1 MRIKKFTGSHAQ
13 EIIRRVKQEMGPDA
27 VIIRTKTLQQPGD
40 GDGNT
45 RKVIEVTAA
54 VDYDPNYE
62 GNREN
67 PVIFP
72 PNVEVKWERLTT
84 EVRELRELL
93 WAFQAHAGL
102 SPEIRYNEPLRDRYG
117 FLKRIGL
124 NEEAIKRFVVG
135 AGRDDSSH
143 GQPRPSKAQ
152 NIRQCLLDVINAIPV
167 SGERCQPRGE
177 QEIRSFIGPTGAGKT
192 TTLAKLAAINAVR
205 RKKKVALLTLDTFRI
220 AAVAQL
226 ETYARIMALP
236 MEVVHTKD
244 DIIHGI
250 SKHRDCD
257 LIFIDTT
264 GRSPNNQKEIAEMG
278 AFLDMGERI
287 HHYLVLPATA
297 RYGYLSEAEKQF
309 GVLPIGSYIF
319 TKLDEVEDTSDMI
332 NFLLTKQQPLSY
344 VTTGQQVP
352 EDIASPTK
360 KTLASMV
367 LNKCAA
373 GDDRSMAEVC

>member
-1 MRIKKFTGSHAQ
+1 MRIKKFTAIHAQ
-13 EIIRRVKQEMGPDA
+13 EAVRRVKQEMGPDA
-27 VIIRTKTLQQPGD
+27 VIIRTRTLQQPGD
-40 GDGNT
+40 GGT
-45 RKVIEVTAA
+45 GKVIEVTAA
-54 VDYDPNYE
+54 VDYDPDYE
-62 GNREN
+62 PGQIT
-67 PVIFP
+67 PAIFP
-72 PNVEVKWERLTT
+72 ANVEDKWEKLTT

-93 WAFQAHAGL
+93 WSFQAHAGL
-102 SPEIRYNEPLRDRYG
+102 SPEIRYDEWLRDRYG

-124 NEEAIKRFVVG
+124 NEETMKRFLVSGGDDG
-135 AGRDDSSH
+135 ASH
-143 GQPRPSKAQ
+143 GSQPSKAQ
-152 NIRQCLLDVINAIPV
+152 SIRQCLLDVVNAIPV
-167 SGERCQPRGE
+167 TGDRRQPRGG

-192 TTLAKLAAINAVR
+192 TTLAKLAALNAVQ
-205 RKKKVALLTLDTFRI
+205 RKRKVALLTLDTFRI
-220 AAVAQL
+220 AAIAQL

-244 DIIHGI
+244 DIIRGI
-250 SKHRDCD
+250 HKHKDCD
-257 LIFIDTT
+257 LILIDTT
-264 GRSPNNQKEIAEMG
+264 GRSPNSRKEIAEMG
-278 AFLDMGERI
+278 AFLDIGERI

-297 RYGYLSEAEKQF
+297 RYGYLSEAARQF

-332 NFLLTKQQPLSY
+332 NFLLMKQQPLSY

-367 LNKCAA
+367 LNKCGA

>member
-1 MRIKKFTGSHAQ
+1 MRIKKFTASHVQ
-13 EIIRRVKQEMGPDA
+13 EAIRRVKEEMGPDA
-27 VIIRTKTLQQPGD
+27 VIIRTRTLQQPAD
-40 GDGNT
+40 GEGNI

-54 VDYDPNYE
+54 IDYDPNCE
-62 GNREN
+62 GGGE
-67 PVIFP
+67 PPAIFP
-72 PNVEVKWERLTT
+72 ANVEDKWERLTT
-84 EVRELRELL
+84 EVKELRELL

-102 SPEIRYNEPLRDRYG
+102 SPEIRYDEPLRDRYG

-124 NEEAIKRFVVG
+124 KEDAIRRFVASPG
-135 AGRDDSSH
+135 SNDGSR
-143 GQPRPSKAQ
+143 GPRPLKAQ
-152 NIRQCLLDVINAIPV
+152 NIRQCLLDVVNAIPV
-167 SGERCQPRGE
+167 TGDRCQPKGE
-177 QEIRSFIGPTGAGKT
+177 QKIRSFIGPTGAGKT
-192 TTLAKLAAINAVR
+192 TTLAKLAALNAVR
-205 RKKKVALLTLDTFRI
+205 QKKKVALLTLDTFRI

-236 MEVVHTKD
+236 MEVVHTKE

-250 SKHRDCD
+250 RKYRDCD
-257 LIFIDTT
+257 LILIDTT
-264 GRSPNNQKEIAEMG
+264 GRSPNNRKEIAEMG

-297 RYGYLSEAEKQF
+297 RLGYLSEAEKQF

-332 NFLLTKQQPLSY
+332 NFLLTKPQPLSY

-367 LNKCAA
+367 LNKCGA

>member
-1 MRIKKFTGSHAQ
+1 MRIKRFTASHAQ
-13 EIIRRVKQEMGPDA
+13 EAIRRVKQEMGPDA
-27 VIIRTKTLQQPGD
+27 VIIRTRTLQQPAD
-40 GDGNT
+40 GDGNI

-54 VDYDPNYE
+54 IDYDPNYE
-62 GNREN
+62 GNGEN
-67 PVIFP
+67 PAIFP
-72 PNVEVKWERLTT
+72 ANVEDKWERLTT

-117 FLKRIGL
+117 FLKRVGL
-124 NEEAIKRFVVG
+124 NEDAIKRFLVSPG
-135 AGRDDSSH
+135 NDDASH
-143 GQPRPSKAQ
+143 GSKAQ
-152 NIRQCLLDVINAIPV
+152 NIRQCLLDVVNGIPV
-167 SGERCQPRGE
+167 SGESRQPRGE
-177 QEIRSFIGPTGAGKT
+177 QKIRSFIGPTGAGKT
-192 TTLAKLAAINAVR
+192 TTLAKLAALNAVR

-236 MEVVHTKD
+236 MEVVHTKED
-244 DIIHGI
+244 VIQGIH
-250 SKHRDCD
+250 KHRDCD
-257 LIFIDTT
+257 LILIDTT
-264 GRSPNNQKEIAEMG
+264 GRSPNSHKEIAEMG

-309 GVLPIGSYIF
+309 GILPIGSYIF

-332 NFLLTKQQPLSY
+332 NFLLMKQQPLSY

-360 KTLASMV
+360 RTLASMV
-367 LNKCAA
+367 LNRCGA
-373 GDDRSMAEVC
+373 GDDLSMAEVC

>member
-1 MRIKKFTGSHAQ
+1 MRIKKFTASHAQ
-13 EIIRRVKQEMGPDA
+13 EAVRRVKQEMGPDA
-27 VIIRTKTLQQPGD
+27 VIIRTRTLQQPGD
-40 GDGNT
+40 GGTGT

-54 VDYDPNYE
+54 VDYDPDYE
-62 GNREN
+62 PGQVT
-67 PVIFP
+67 PAIFP
-72 PNVEVKWERLTT
+72 ANVEDKWEKLTT
-84 EVRELRELL
+84 EVRELRGLL

-102 SPEIRYNEPLRDRYG
+102 SPEIRYDEPLRDRYG

-124 NEEAIKRFVVG
+124 NEETMKRFLVSGGNDG
-135 AGRDDSSH
+135 APHRS
-143 GQPRPSKAQ
+143 QPSKAQ
-152 NIRQCLLDVINAIPV
+152 SIRQCLLDVVNAIPV
-167 SGERCQPRGE
+167 TGDRRPSRGG

-192 TTLAKLAAINAVR
+192 TTLAKLAALNAVQ
-205 RKKKVALLTLDTFRI
+205 RKRKVALLTLDTFRI
-220 AAVAQL
+220 AAIAQL

-244 DIIHGI
+244 DIIRGI
-250 SKHRDCD
+250 HKHRDCD
-257 LIFIDTT
+257 LILIDTT
-264 GRSPNNQKEIAEMG
+264 GRSPNSRREIAEMG
-278 AFLDMGERI
+278 AFLDIGERI

-297 RYGYLSEAEKQF
+297 RYGYLSEAARQF
-309 GVLPIGSYIF
+309 GALPIGSYIF

-332 NFLLTKQQPLSY
+332 NFLLMKQQPLSY

-367 LNKCAA
+367 LNKCGA

>member
-1 MRIKKFTGSHAQ
+1 MRIKKFTAPHAQ
-13 EIIRRVKQEMGPDA
+13 EAIRRVKQEMGADA
-27 VIIRTKTLQQPGD
+27 VILRTRTLPLNAGE
-40 GDGNT
+40 DGNN
-45 RKVIEVTAA
+45 RKLIEVTAA
-54 VDYDPNYE
+54 IDYDPNYE
-62 GNREN
+62 GSGEN
-67 PVIFP
+67 PTIFP
-72 PNVEVKWERLTT
+72 ANVEDKWEKLTT

-124 NEEAIKRFVVG
+124 SEDAIKRFLVG
-135 AGRDDSSH
+135 PSHDDDSH
-143 GQPRPSKAQ
+143 GQGASKAQ

-167 SGERCQPRGE
+167 AIEKSPSKGERR
-177 QEIRSFIGPTGAGKT
+177 IRSFIGPTGAGKT
-192 TTLAKLAAINAVR
+192 TTLAKLAALNAVR

-236 MEVVHTKD
+236 MEVIHTKD
-244 DIIHGI
+244 DLIQGI
-250 SKHRDCD
+250 QKHRDCD
-257 LIFIDTT
+257 LILIDTT
-264 GRSPNNQKEIAEMG
+264 GRSPKNHQEIAEMCS
-278 AFLDMGERI
+278 FLDTGELI

-297 RYGYLSEAEKQF
+297 RYGYLNEAEKRF
-309 GVLPIGSYIF
+309 GALPIGSYIF

-332 NFLLTKQQPLSY
+332 NFLLLKQQPLSY

-352 EDIASPTK
+352 EDIALPTR

-367 LNKCAA
+367 LNKCGA
-373 GDDRSMAEVC
+373 GDERSMAGVC

>member
-1 MRIKKFTGSHAQ
+1 MRIKKFTASHVQ
-13 EIIRRVKQEMGPDA
+13 EAIRRVKQEMGPDA
-27 VIIRTKTLQQPGD
+27 VIIRTRTLQQPAD
-40 GDGNT
+40 GEGNI

-54 VDYDPNYE
+54 IDYDPNCE
-62 GNREN
+62 GGGE
-67 PVIFP
+67 PPAIFP
-72 PNVEVKWERLTT
+72 ANVEDKWERLTT
-84 EVRELRELL
+84 EVKELRELL

-124 NEEAIKRFVVG
+124 KEDAIRRFVAHPG
-135 AGRDDSSH
+135 HDDGSRK
-143 GQPRPSKAQ
+143 PRPLKAQ
-152 NIRQCLLDVINAIPV
+152 NIRQCLLDVVNAIPV
-167 SGERCQPRGE
+167 TGDRCQPKGE
-177 QEIRSFIGPTGAGKT
+177 QKIRSFIGPTGAGKT
-192 TTLAKLAAINAVR
+192 TTLAKLAALNAVR
-205 RKKKVALLTLDTFRI
+205 QKKKVALLTLDTFRI

-236 MEVVHTKD
+236 MEVVHTKE
-244 DIIHGI
+244 DIIDGI
-250 SKHRDCD
+250 RKYRDCD
-257 LIFIDTT
+257 LILIDTT
-264 GRSPNNQKEIAEMG
+264 GRSPNNRKEIAEMG

-297 RYGYLSEAEKQF
+297 RLGYLSEAEKQF

-332 NFLLTKQQPLSY
+332 NFLLTKPQPLSY

-367 LNKCAA
+367 LNQCGAA
-373 GDDRSMAEVC
+373 DERSMAEVC

>member
-1 MRIKKFTGSHAQ
+1 MRIKKFTASHAQ
-13 EIIRRVKQEMGPDA
+13 EAIRRVKQEMGSDA
-27 VIIRTKTLQQPGD
+27 VIIRTRTLPQPAD
-40 GDGNT
+40 GDGNI

-54 VDYDPNYE
+54 IDYDPNYE
-62 GNREN
+62 ESGEN

-72 PNVEVKWERLTT
+72 ANVEDKWEKLTT

-102 SPEIRYNEPLRDRYG
+102 SPEIRYREPLRDRYG

-124 NEEAIKRFVVG
+124 SEDAIKRFLVSPGNDVG
-135 AGRDDSSH
+135 SH
-143 GQPRPSKAQ
+143 GPQASKAQ
-152 NIRQCLLDVINAIPV
+152 NLRQCLLDVVNAIPV
-167 SGERCQPRGE
+167 AGESRQPRGD
-177 QEIRSFIGPTGAGKT
+177 QKIRSFIGPTGAGKT
-192 TTLAKLAAINAVR
+192 TTLAKLAAVNAVR

-236 MEVVHTKD
+236 MEVVHTKE
-244 DIIHGI
+244 DIIQGI
-250 SKHRDCD
+250 HKHRNCD
-257 LIFIDTT
+257 LILIDTT
-264 GRSPNNQKEIAEMG
+264 GRSPNNHKEIAEMG

-297 RYGYLSEAEKQF
+297 RYGYLSQAERQF
-309 GVLPIGSYIF
+309 GILPIGSYIF

-332 NFLLTKQQPLSY
+332 NFLLMKQQPLSY

-360 KTLASMV
+360 KRLASMV
-367 LNKCAA
+367 LNRCGA